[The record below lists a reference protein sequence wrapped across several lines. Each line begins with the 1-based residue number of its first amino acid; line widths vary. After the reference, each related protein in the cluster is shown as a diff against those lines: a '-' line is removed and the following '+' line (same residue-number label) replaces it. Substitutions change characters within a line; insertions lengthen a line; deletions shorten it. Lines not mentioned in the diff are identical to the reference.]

1 MKKVLLAL
9 VVAFGVTGVYAAEP
23 AKKAEEKKPATIDCT
38 KPANKNKPQ
47 CQKAPESKVKVEVKK
62 PEKVKREAP
71 AAVKKKAE
79 AENAKK

>member
-9 VVAFGVTGVYAAEP
+9 VVAFGVTGVYAADP
-23 AKKAEEKKPATIDCT
+23 KPAPKVDCT

-71 AAVKKKAE
+71 PAVKKKAE